1 MFTAVNTH
9 KHTRK
14 QTRRPLPRALT
25 AAGLGL
31 AFGLASTLMASN
43 ARAQETFKIGIVTF
57 LSGPAAESFGVPA
70 ANGGKVLI
78 EALNAGTVPA
88 PHNKKGFGGLQIV
101 PVMVDENGGA
111 TKQVQELRNL
121 YDREKVDVVIGYVG
135 SGDCLAVAPVA
146 EELKRMLILYD
157 CGTPRIFEEKKY
169 NYVFRTAAHAAM
181 DNIGLM
187 RYMVKKGIEPKDV
200 VGINQDYAWG
210 QDSWKDFKASIEALA
225 PKANVKGELW
235 PKFGA
240 GQYGSE
246 ISTMLGQ
253 SPGLLYSSLWGGD
266 LQSLILQ
273 GGPRGLFK
281 DRIVAFPAADHVIQP
296 LGEKMPDGAIV
307 GARGAYGQMAPK
319 SALNDWLWSAW
330 SKSYPNSYPVQ
341 PQYRMVQ
348 GLLGLKAAVEK
359 AMASNGGKKPSN
371 DEIIKAMKG
380 LEWDTPGGKV
390 KMALGGG
397 HQAIQDIAFGRSKW
411 DAGKKM
417 VMLTDI
423 ERFSAEC
430 VNPPEGL
437 LAEAWIKAGLRGAAC
452 K

>member
-1 MFTAVNTH
+1 MNPILRCTSRHVLTRIVSACGLAV
-9 KHTRK
+9 
-14 QTRRPLPRALT
+14 
-25 AAGLGL
+25 AGLL
-31 AFGLASTLMASN
+31 ANGVAQ
-43 ARAQETFKIGIVTF
+43 AQETFKIGIVTF

-88 PHNKKGFGGLQIV
+88 PHNKKGFGGMQIV
-101 PVMVDENGGA
+101 PVFVDENGGA

-121 YDREKVDVVIGYVG
+121 YDREKVDVVIGYVS

-146 EELKRMLILYD
+146 EELKRLLILYD

-181 DNIGLM
+181 DNIGLI
-187 RYMVKKGIEPKDV
+187 RYMVKRGIDPKDV

-210 QDSWKDFKASIEALA
+210 QDSWRDFKASLEALF
-225 PKANVKGELW
+225 PKANIKGELW

-240 GQYGSE
+240 GQYGTE

-253 SPGLLYSSLWGGD
+253 NPGLVYSSLWGGD

-281 DRIVAFPAADHVIQP
+281 DKIVAFPAADHVIQP
-296 LGEKMPDGAIV
+296 LGDKFPEGAIV
-307 GARGAYGQMAPK
+307 GARGAYGQAARK
-319 SALNDWLWSAW
+319 SALNDWLWAAW
-330 SKSYPNSYPVQ
+330 AKSYPNSYPVQ
-341 PQYRMVQ
+341 PQYRAVQ

-359 AMASNGGKKPSN
+359 AMASNGGKKPTN
-371 DEIIKAMKG
+371 DELVKAMRG
-380 LEWDTPGGKV
+380 LEWDTPGGRI

-397 HQAIQDIAFGRSKW
+397 HQAIQEIAFGRSKW
-411 DAGKKM
+411 DAAKKM
-417 VMLTDI
+417 VVLTDI
-423 ERFSAEC
+423 ERFPAEC

-437 LAEAWIKAGLRGAAC
+437 LSEAWIKAGLRGASC
-452 K
+452 N